1 MWTPPVLIC
10 VPCGGDAWPY
20 VEHGPTFGRHLHVE
34 AIEWFPPVETSTALS
49 NNLMWRQHGVEVKDE
64 EEEEVK
70 EKVEVLD
77 AKDLLQHLRQN
88 PPRKA
93 RESEAVAAAPG
104 PASALASA
112 SEPAVLIP

>member
-1 MWTPPVLIC
+1 MEAAW
-10 VPCGGDAWPY
+10 GG
-20 VEHGPTFGRHLHVE
+20 R
-34 AIEWFPPVETSTALS
+34 
-49 NNLMWRQHGVEVKDE
+49 KE
-64 EEEEVK
+64 EEEEVE

-93 RESEAVAAAPG
+93 RDIEAVAAAPG

-112 SEPAVLIP
+112 SEPAVMIP